1 MKVDMEM
8 SIEELQI
15 IEMYITIILLKID
28 NEKMEEIKSKQE
40 LHKIKPECEHI
51 YSKSINQ
58 EYPRRCLKCGKVEK
72 VFK

>member
-1 MKVDMEM
+1 MKK
-8 SIEELQI
+8 
-15 IEMYITIILLKID
+15 YNK
-28 NEKMEEIKSKQE
+28 KE